1 MARVFLPPRLRKLS
15 GAEHLE
21 VDGKTVREV
30 LSQLAADHPE
40 LAERLLSGDQL
51 APELQLSVANVM
63 TRRLTTPVQ
72 SDTEIH
78 FLPAIGGG

>member
-1 MARVFLPPRLRKLS
+1 MARVFLPPRLRKLA

-21 VDGKTVREV
+21 VDGGTVREI
-30 LSQLAADHPE
+30 LTRLAADHPE

-63 TRRLTTPVQ
+63 TRRLATPVQ
-72 SDTEIH
+72 PDTEIY